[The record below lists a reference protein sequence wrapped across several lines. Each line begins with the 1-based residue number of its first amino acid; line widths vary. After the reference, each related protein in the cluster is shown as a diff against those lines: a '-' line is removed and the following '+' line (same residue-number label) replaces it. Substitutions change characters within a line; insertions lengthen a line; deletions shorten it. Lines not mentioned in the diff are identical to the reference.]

1 MSEQEINTVIKLI
14 NKIYFLE
21 EEKWNDYN
29 NDYDEFKKDI
39 PKLEKEL
46 DLLSNIKKYLTKY
59 KELL

>member
-1 MSEQEINTVIKLI
+1 MIEEINNAINTI

-39 PKLEKEL
+39 PNLEKKL
-46 DLLSNIKKYLTKY
+46 DLLYRIKKYLIKY
-59 KELL
+59 KEEI